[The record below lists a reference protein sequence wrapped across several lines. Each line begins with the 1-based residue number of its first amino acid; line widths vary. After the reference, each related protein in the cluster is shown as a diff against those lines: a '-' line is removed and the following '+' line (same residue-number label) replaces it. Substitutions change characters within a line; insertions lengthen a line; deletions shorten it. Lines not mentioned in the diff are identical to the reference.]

1 MNYTQLAQQMDD
13 QNLIASLQKAR
24 SDERAIQCYLLAII
38 AEVERRMLFAEAGY
52 PSLFQYLV
60 SELGYSEASSLKR
73 IQVAR
78 LLTRFP
84 DIFNLLI
91 DGKISMTAL
100 MRLAPH
106 LKQSNCHELLSQC
119 LGKSVREVERM
130 IAGISPEKAKPDQ
143 IRAID
148 QDHLS
153 FHFTAN
159 REFEELLTK
168 AKARLS
174 HKFPEGKL
182 KDIFGEALEALLE
195 EKPKSKRSVLP
206 KKLSTHSR
214 YIPVAI
220 KDEVWERDQ
229 AQCSYVSA
237 DGKACESKHF
247 LEWDHEIPIC
257 LGGRSDDV
265 SNIRLLCRSHN
276 RLMATQHFGLEHIS
290 KKIRENSKDP
300 WERDL
305 RMNRFHLDIWAGGGL
320 SRIKAREKT
329 ECSFSVPK

>member
-1 MNYTQLAQQMDD
+1 MNYTQLARQMDD
-13 QNLIASLQKAR
+13 QNLIASLKKTR
-24 SDERAIQCYLLAII
+24 SEERAIQCYSLAII
-38 AEVERRMLFAEAGY
+38 AEVERRMLYAEAGY

-78 LLTRFP
+78 VLSRFP
-84 DIFNLLI
+84 EIFNLLI

-100 MRLAPH
+100 MKLAPH
-106 LKQSNCHELLSQC
+106 LKLSNCHELIDQC

-143 IRAID
+143 IKAID
-148 QDHLS
+148 QNLLS

-159 REFEELLTK
+159 REFEELLK
-168 AKARLS
+168 QAKARLS

-182 KDIFGEALEALLE
+182 RDIFGEALEALLE

-206 KKLSTHSR
+206 QKLEKHSR

-229 AQCSYVSA
+229 AQCSYVSP

-247 LEWDHEIPIC
+247 LEWDHEIPFC

-265 SNIRLLCRSHN
+265 ENIKLLCRTHN
-276 RLMATQHFGLEHIS
+276 RLMATQHFGLEHIE
-290 KKIRENSKDP
+290 KKIRESAKDP
-300 WERDL
+300 WARDL

-320 SRIKAREKT
+320 SRIKAREKMAT
-329 ECSFSVPK
+329 

>member
-1 MNYTQLAQQMDD
+1 
-13 QNLIASLQKAR
+13 
-24 SDERAIQCYLLAII
+24 
-38 AEVERRMLFAEAGY
+38 MLYAEAGY
-52 PSLFQYLV
+52 SSLFQYLV

-78 LLTRFP
+78 VLTRFP
-84 DIFNLLI
+84 EIFNLLI

-100 MRLAPH
+100 MKLAPH
-106 LKQSNCHELLSQC
+106 LKLSNCHELLSRC

-130 IAGISPEKAKPDQ
+130 IAGISPEKTKPDQ

-148 QDHLS
+148 QNLLS
-153 FHFTAN
+153 FHFTAS
-159 REFEELLTK
+159 REFEELLKK

-182 KDIFGEALEALLE
+182 RDIFGEALEALLE
-195 EKPKSKRSVLP
+195 DKPKTKRSVLP

-214 YIPVAI
+214 YIPVVI

-229 AQCSYVSA
+229 AQCSYVSD

-247 LEWDHEIPIC
+247 LEWDHEIPFC

-265 SNIRLLCRSHN
+265 ENIRVLCRTHN
-276 RLMATQHFGLEHIS
+276 RLMATQHYGLEHIE
-290 KKIRENSKDP
+290 KKIRESAKDP
-300 WERDL
+300 WARDL

-320 SRIKAREKT
+320 SRIKAREKMAT
-329 ECSFSVPK
+329 

>member
-1 MNYTQLAQQMDD
+1 MNYTHFARKMDD
-13 QNLIASLQKAR
+13 INLIASLKQAR
-24 SDERAIQCYLLAII
+24 SKERAIQCYLLAII

-84 DIFNLLI
+84 EIFNLLS

-106 LKQSNCHELLSQC
+106 LKHSNLHELLSC
-119 LGKSVREVERM
+119 SLGKSVREVERM
-130 IAGISPEKAKPDQ
+130 IAGMSPQKAKPDQ
-143 IRAID
+143 IRVID
-148 QDHLS
+148 QDLLS
-153 FHFTAN
+153 FHFAAN
-159 REFEELLTK
+159 REFEELLKK

-195 EKPKSKRSVLP
+195 EKPKSKRSTLP
-206 KKLSTHSR
+206 RKLESHSR

-220 KDEVWERDQ
+220 KEEVWERDQ
-229 AQCSYVSA
+229 AQCSYVSP

-247 LEWDHEIPIC
+247 LEWDHQVPFC

-265 SNIRLLCRSHN
+265 ENIRVLCRSHN
-276 RLMATQHFGLEHIS
+276 RLMATQHFGLAHIS
-290 KKIRENSKDP
+290 KKIRDSAIDP

-320 SRIKAREKT
+320 SRIKAREKAD
-329 ECSFSVPK
+329 S

>member
-1 MNYTQLAQQMDD
+1 MNYTQFAQQMDD
-13 QNLIASLQKAR
+13 QNLIASLKKSR
-24 SDERAIQCYLLAII
+24 SDERDIHCYLLAMI
-38 AEVERRMLFAEAGY
+38 AEAGY

-84 DIFNLLI
+84 EIYNLLI
-91 DGKISMTAL
+91 EGKISMTAL
-100 MRLAPH
+100 MKLAPH
-106 LKQSNCHELLSQC
+106 LRSANYHQLLSQC

-148 QDHLS
+148 QDLLS

-159 REFEELLTK
+159 REFEELLKK

-182 KDIFGEALEALLE
+182 REIFGEALEALLD

-229 AQCSYVSA
+229 AKCSYVSA

-247 LEWDHEIPIC
+247 LEWDHETPFC

-265 SNIRLLCRSHN
+265 ENIRVLCRSHN
-276 RLMATQHFGLEHIS
+276 RLMATQHFGLAHIE
-290 KKIRENSKDP
+290 KKIRDRVKDP
-300 WERDL
+300 WAQEL

-320 SRIKAREKT
+320 SRIKAREKAG
-329 ECSFSVPK
+329 S

>member
-1 MNYTQLAQQMDD
+1 MDD
-13 QNLIASLQKAR
+13 SNLIAALKKAR
-24 SDERAIQCYLLAII
+24 SEERAIQCMALALI

-60 SELGYSEASSLKR
+60 SELGYSEASILKR
-73 IQVAR
+73 IQVSR
-78 LLTRFP
+78 LLSRFP
-84 DIFNLLI
+84 QIFNLLQE
-91 DGKISMTAL
+91 GKISMTAL
-100 MRLAPH
+100 MKLAPH
-106 LKQSNCHELLSQC
+106 LKHSNLHELLNRC

-159 REFEELLTK
+159 REFEELLK
-168 AKARLS
+168 QAKARLS

-182 KDIFGEALEALLE
+182 RDIFGEALEALLE

-229 AQCSYVSA
+229 AQCSYVSP

-247 LEWDHEIPIC
+247 LEWDHEIPIS
-257 LGGRSDDV
+257 LGGRSDEAG
-265 SNIRLLCRSHN
+265 NIRVLCRTHN
-276 RLMATQHFGLEHIS
+276 RLMATQVFGLEYIE
-290 KKIRENSKDP
+290 KKIRGSESDP
-300 WERDL
+300 WEREL
-305 RMNRFHLDIWAGGGL
+305 RMNRFRLDVWAGGGL
-320 SRIKAREKT
+320 KRMKAREKT
-329 ECSFSVPK
+329 R